1 MRKRKNKEIID
12 KINHV
17 GKKRKKT
24 QGILSKRKKKV
35 EIKTEIKPPKPLPP
49 PVIIEEVKAAKQ
61 KRKKQQTYIMR

>member
-1 MRKRKNKEIID
+1 ME
-12 KINHV
+12 
-17 GKKRKKT
+17 KKRKKT